1 MSPTY
6 LLKIVTVGAQSVG
19 KTSIIIRFSTG
30 AFREHYS
37 PTLGV
42 GFAYKKM
49 KVGDEDNVNMQIW
62 DLGSQ
67 DFLERT
73 RANYYLGAQGV
84 IFMYDVTSWESFNE
98 VIEWK
103 NEVDRNLDDYKA
115 ILVANK
121 TDLIMERVVSSE
133 EGQRIAEQ
141 MGIPHMEVSVRL
153 DKHVNDA
160 LETLARNIIGAFQ

>member
-1 MSPTY
+1 MCPTY
-6 LLKIVTVGAQSVG
+6 LLKVVTVGAQSVG

-30 AFREHYS
+30 SFREHYS

-49 KVGDEDNVNMQIW
+49 VVGEDNVNMQIW

-84 IFMYDVTSWESFNE
+84 IFMYDVTS
-98 VIEWK
+98 
-103 NEVDRNLDDYKA
+103 
-115 ILVANK
+115 
-121 TDLIMERVVSSE
+121 
-133 EGQRIAEQ
+133 
-141 MGIPHMEVSVRL
+141 
-153 DKHVNDA
+153 
-160 LETLARNIIGAFQ
+160 

>member
-6 LLKIVTVGAQSVG
+6 LLKIVTVGAPSVG

-49 KVGDEDNVNMQIW
+49 KVGEDNINMQIW

-73 RANYYLGAQGV
+73 RANYYLGAQGA

-103 NEVDRNLDDYKA
+103 NEVDRNLDDYAA
-115 ILVANK
+115 ILIANK
-121 TDLIMERVVSSE
+121 TDLIMERVVSLE
-133 EGQRIAEQ
+133 EGQRIADQ
-141 MGIPHMEVSVRL
+141 MGIPHMEASVRL
-153 DKHVNDA
+153 DKNVNDA
-160 LETLARNIIGAFQ
+160 FETLAKNIIGAFQ

>member
-1 MSPTY
+1 MCPTY
-6 LLKIVTVGAQSVG
+6 LLKVVTVGAQSVG

-30 AFREHYS
+30 SFREHYS

-49 KVGDEDNVNMQIW
+49 VVGEDNVNMQIW

-98 VIEWK
+98 IIDWK
-103 NEVDRNLDDYKA
+103 NEVDRNLEDYKA

-121 TDLIMERVVSSE
+121 TDLIMERVVSLE
-133 EGQRIAEQ
+133 EGQRMADQ
-141 MGIPHMEVSVRL
+141 MGVKHIEVSVRL
-153 DKHVNDA
+153 DKYVNDA
-160 LETLARNIIGAFQ
+160 FGLLARNIIDAFS

>member
-1 MSPTY
+1 MPTY
-6 LLKIVTVGAQSVG
+6 LLKIVTVGAASVG
-19 KTSIIIRFSTG
+19 KTSIIIRYSSG
-30 AFREHYS
+30 SFREHYS

-49 KVGDEDNVNMQIW
+49 DLGEDKVNLQIW

-73 RANYYLGAQGV
+73 RQNYYLGAQGAV
-84 IFMYDVTSWESFNE
+84 FMYDVTSWESFNE

-103 NEVDRNLDDYKA
+103 KEVDRNLDDYRA

-121 TDLIMERVVSSE
+121 VDLAMERVVSAE
-133 EGQRIAEQ
+133 EGQRAADQ
-141 MGIPHMEVSVRL
+141 MGMPHIEVSVRL
-153 DKHVNDA
+153 DKNVNDA
-160 LETLARNIIGAFQ
+160 FGMLAQNIIDAFS

>member
-6 LLKIVTVGAQSVG
+6 LLKIVTVGAASVG
-19 KTSIIIRFSTG
+19 KTSIIIRYSTG
-30 AFREHYS
+30 TFREHYS

-49 KVGDEDNVNMQIW
+49 EVDENNVNLQIW

-84 IFMYDVTSWESFNE
+84 IFMYDVTSWESFYE
-98 VIEWK
+98 VLEWK
-103 NEVDRNLDDYKA
+103 NEVDRNLDDYSA

-121 TDLIMERVVSSE
+121 TDLIMDRVVSLE
-133 EGQRIAEQ
+133 EGERVSNQL
-141 MGIPHMEVSVRL
+141 GIPHLEVSVRL
-153 DKHVNDA
+153 DKNVNDTFEA
-160 LETLARNIIGAFQ
+160 ISRNIIGSFS

>member
-1 MSPTY
+1 MPTY
-6 LLKIVTVGAQSVG
+6 LLKIVTVGAASVG
-19 KTSIIIRFSTG
+19 KTSIIIRYSSG
-30 AFREHYS
+30 SFREHYS

-49 KVGDEDNVNMQIW
+49 ELGEDNVNLQIW

-73 RANYYLGAQGV
+73 RQNYYLGAQGA

-103 NEVDRNLDDYKA
+103 NEVDRNIDDYRA

-121 TDLIMERVVSSE
+121 TDLVMERVVSSD
-133 EGQRIAEQ
+133 EGQRVADQ
-141 MGIPHMEVSVRL
+141 MGIPHVEVSVRL
-153 DKHVNDA
+153 DKNVNDA
-160 LETLARNIIGAFQ
+160 FGMLAQNIIDSFS

>member
-1 MSPTY
+1 MCPTY

-30 AFREHYS
+30 SFREHYS

-49 KVGDEDNVNMQIW
+49 VVGEDNVNMQIW

-98 VIEWK
+98 IIDWK
-103 NEVDRNLDDYKA
+103 NEVDRNLEDYKA

-121 TDLIMERVVSSE
+121 TDLIMERVVSAE
-133 EGQRIAEQ
+133 EGQRMADQ
-141 MGIPHMEVSVRL
+141 MGVPHIEVSVRL
-153 DKHVNDA
+153 DKYVNDA
-160 LETLARNIIGAFQ
+160 FGLLARNIIDAFS

>member
-1 MSPTY
+1 MCPTY
-6 LLKIVTVGAQSVG
+6 LLKVVTVGAQSVG

-30 AFREHYS
+30 SFREHYS

-49 KVGDEDNVNMQIW
+49 VVGEDNVNMQIW

-98 VIEWK
+98 LNDWK
-103 NEVDRNLDDYKA
+103 HEVDRNLEDYKA
-115 ILVANK
+115 IIVANK
-121 TDLIMERVVSSE
+121 TDLIMERVVSLE
-133 EGQRIAEQ
+133 EGERIANQ
-141 MGIPHMEVSVRL
+141 MGIPHLEVSVRL
-153 DKHVNDA
+153 DKYVNDA
-160 LETLARNIIGAFQ
+160 FGLLARNIIDAFS

>member
-6 LLKIVTVGAQSVG
+6 LLKIVTVGAASVG
-19 KTSIIIRFSTG
+19 KTSIIIRYSTG
-30 AFREHYS
+30 TFREHYS

-49 KVGDEDNVNMQIW
+49 EIDEDNVNLQIW

-84 IFMYDVTSWESFNE
+84 MFMYDVTSWESFNE
-98 VIEWK
+98 VLEWK
-103 NEVDRNLDDYKA
+103 NEVDRNLDDYRA

-121 TDLIMERVVSSE
+121 TDLIMDRVVSSE
-133 EGQRIAEQ
+133 EGERVANQL
-141 MGIPHMEVSVRL
+141 GIPHIEVSVRL
-153 DKHVNDA
+153 DKSVNDA
-160 LETLARNIIGAFQ
+160 FETIARNIIGAFQ

>member
-1 MSPTY
+1 MCPTY

-30 AFREHYS
+30 SFREHYS

-49 KVGDEDNVNMQIW
+49 VVDEDNVNMQIW

-98 VIEWK
+98 IIDWK
-103 NEVDRNLDDYKA
+103 NEVDRNLEDYKA

-121 TDLIMERVVSSE
+121 TDLIMERVVSAE
-133 EGQRIAEQ
+133 EGQRMADQ
-141 MGIPHMEVSVRL
+141 MGVPHIEVSVRL
-153 DKHVNDA
+153 DKYVNDA
-160 LETLARNIIGAFQ
+160 FGLLARNIIDAFS

>member
-1 MSPTY
+1 MPTY
-6 LLKIVTVGAQSVG
+6 LLKIVTVGAASVG
-19 KTSIIIRFSTG
+19 KTSIIIRYSSGT
-30 AFREHYS
+30 FREHYS

-49 KVGDEDNVNMQIW
+49 ALGKDNVNLQIW

-73 RANYYLGAQGV
+73 RQNYYLGAQGAM
-84 IFMYDVTSWESFNE
+84 FMYDVTSWESFND

-103 NEVDRNLDDYKA
+103 KEVDRNLDDYRA

-121 TDLIMERVVSSE
+121 VDLAMDRVVSAE
-133 EGQRIAEQ
+133 EGQRVADQ
-141 MGIPHMEVSVRL
+141 MGIPHVEVSVRL
-153 DKHVNDA
+153 DKNVNDA
-160 LETLARNIIGAFQ
+160 FGMLAQSIIDAFS

>member
-30 AFREHYS
+30 SFREHYS

-49 KVGDEDNVNMQIW
+49 VVGQDNVNMQIW

-98 VIEWK
+98 IIDWK
-103 NEVDRNLDDYKA
+103 KEVDRNLDDYKA
-115 ILVANK
+115 VLIANK
-121 TDLIMERVVSSE
+121 TDLIMERVVSLE
-133 EGQRIAEQ
+133 EGQRVAEQ
-141 MGIPHMEVSVRL
+141 MGVPHIEVSVRL

-160 LETLARNIIGAFQ
+160 FGLLARTIIDAFS

>member
-1 MSPTY
+1 MPTY
-6 LLKIVTVGAQSVG
+6 LLKIVTVGAASVG
-19 KTSIIIRFSTG
+19 KTSIIVRYSSG

-49 KVGDEDNVNMQIW
+49 AIGEDNVNLQIW

-73 RANYYLGAQGV
+73 RANYYLGAQGA
-84 IFMYDVTSWESFNE
+84 IFMYDVTSWESFND

-103 NEVDRNLDDYKA
+103 NEVDRNLDDYRA
-115 ILVANK
+115 ILIANK
-121 TDLIMERVVSSE
+121 TDLIMERVISAE
-133 EGQRIAEQ
+133 EGQRVADQ
-141 MGIPHMEVSVRL
+141 MGIPHIEVSVRL
-153 DKHVNDA
+153 DKNVNDA
-160 LETLARNIIGAFQ
+160 FGLLARDIIDSFS

>member
-1 MSPTY
+1 MCPTY
-6 LLKIVTVGAQSVG
+6 LLKVVTVGAQSVG

-30 AFREHYS
+30 SFREHYS

-49 KVGDEDNVNMQIW
+49 VVGEDNVNMQIW

-98 VIEWK
+98 LNDWK
-103 NEVDRNLDDYKA
+103 HEVDRNLEDYKA
-115 ILVANK
+115 IIVANK
-121 TDLIMERVVSSE
+121 TDLIMERVVSLE
-133 EGQRIAEQ
+133 EGERIANK
-141 MGIPHMEVSVRL
+141 MGIPHLEVSVRL
-153 DKHVNDA
+153 DKYVNDA
-160 LETLARNIIGAFQ
+160 FGLLARNIIDAFS

>member
-1 MSPTY
+1 MPSY
-6 LLKIVTVGAQSVG
+6 LLKIVTVGAASVG
-19 KTSIIIRFSTG
+19 KTSIIIRYSTG
-30 AFREHYS
+30 SFREHYS

-49 KVGDEDNVNMQIW
+49 QVDENSVNLQIW

-103 NEVDRNLDDYKA
+103 NEVNRNLDDYTA

-121 TDLIMERVVSSE
+121 TDLIMERVISLE
-133 EGQRIAEQ
+133 EGQRVADQ
-141 MGIPHMEVSVRL
+141 FGIPHIEVSVRL
-153 DKHVNDA
+153 DKNVNDA
-160 LETLARNIIGAFQ
+160 FGTLARNIIASFQ

>member
-30 AFREHYS
+30 SFREHYS

-49 KVGDEDNVNMQIW
+49 VVGGDNVNMQIW

-84 IFMYDVTSWESFNE
+84 IFMYDVTTWESFNE
-98 VIEWK
+98 IIDWK
-103 NEVDRNLDDYKA
+103 NEVDRNLEDYKA

-121 TDLIMERVVSSE
+121 TDLIMERVVSLE
-133 EGQRIAEQ
+133 EGQRVANE
-141 MGIPHMEVSVRL
+141 MGIPHLEVSVRL

-160 LETLARNIIGAFQ
+160 FGLLARNIIDAFS

>member
-6 LLKIVTVGAQSVG
+6 LLKIVTVGAASVG
-19 KTSIIIRFSTG
+19 KTSIIIRYSTG
-30 AFREHYS
+30 TFREHYS

-49 KVGDEDNVNMQIW
+49 EVDENKVNLQIW

-103 NEVDRNLDDYKA
+103 NEVDRNLEDYRA
-115 ILVANK
+115 ILLANK
-121 TDLIMERVVSSE
+121 TDLAMDRVVSSE
-133 EGQRIAEQ
+133 EGQRVANQLET
-141 MGIPHMEVSVRL
+141 PHIEVSVRL
-153 DKHVNDA
+153 DKNVNDA
-160 LETLARNIIGAFQ
+160 FEMIARNIIDSFS

>member
-1 MSPTY
+1 MSPSY
-6 LLKIVTVGAQSVG
+6 LLKIVTVGAASVG
-19 KTSIIIRFSTG
+19 KTSIIIRYSTG
-30 AFREHYS
+30 TFREHYS

-49 KVGDEDNVNMQIW
+49 EVDENKVNLQIW

-103 NEVDRNLDDYKA
+103 NEVDRNLEDYRA
-115 ILVANK
+115 ILLANK
-121 TDLIMERVVSSE
+121 TDLIMDRVVSSE
-133 EGQRIAEQ
+133 EGERVANQL
-141 MGIPHMEVSVRL
+141 GIPHIEVSVRL
-153 DKHVNDA
+153 DKNVNDA
-160 LETLARNIIGAFQ
+160 FDMIARNIIDSFS

>member
-1 MSPTY
+1 MCPTY
-6 LLKIVTVGAQSVG
+6 LLKVVTVGAQSVG

-30 AFREHYS
+30 SFREHYS

-49 KVGDEDNVNMQIW
+49 VVDEDNVNMQIW

-98 VIEWK
+98 IIDWK
-103 NEVDRNLDDYKA
+103 NEVDRNLEDYKA

-133 EGQRIAEQ
+133 EGQRMADQ
-141 MGIPHMEVSVRL
+141 MGVPHIEVSVRL
-153 DKHVNDA
+153 DKYVNDA
-160 LETLARNIIGAFQ
+160 FGLLARNIIDAFS